1 MKPQRLREHRGCT
14 EIAGLK
20 GQGHALDRSR
30 RQRRLDR
37 LVRACRAFGRF
48 RWCSPLAGNFQPCN
62 NASLIMGEKDFQ
74 DLKVLLVE
82 DFEDTRLFMRLE
94 LEEQGFIV
102 FEAENGQVAV
112 ESAIRENPDVILMD
126 LTLPLM
132 DGFAATKL
140 IRQNEQLKNVPIIA
154 VTAHQESD
162 FRNDAKASGF
172 DAYVTKPIDV
182 NWLKELIKELATD
195 LRG

>member
-1 MKPQRLREHRGCT
+1 MQQR
-14 EIAGLK
+14 
-20 GQGHALDRSR
+20 DSR
-30 RQRRLDR
+30 
-37 LVRACRAFGRF
+37 
-48 RWCSPLAGNFQPCN
+48 
-62 NASLIMGEKDFQ
+62 

-102 FEAENGQVAV
+102 FEAENGEVAV
-112 ESAIRENPDVILMD
+112 ETAAREKPDVILMD

-140 IRQNEQLKNVPIIA
+140 IRKNDDLKDVPIIA
-154 VTAHQESD
+154 VTAHQEDD
-162 FRNDAKASGF
+162 FRSDAKASGF

-182 NWLKELIKELATD
+182 NWLKELIAGL
-195 LRG
+195 LI